1 MSFIFS
7 DYFQKL
13 FQTWISERIFEKKKN
28 NKSEKE
34 KVNLFLETLITKAKI
49 YVVLLISL
57 APLSTFVTSL

>member
-1 MSFIFS
+1 MSFILS

-13 FQTWISERIFEKKKN
+13 FQTWILERIFEKKKN